1 MLTIQ
6 LIREN
11 PEFVVKRLA
20 IKNFDA
26 KDAIQ
31 KIIALD
37 EKRISI
43 QQELNAKQAEINAL
57 SKEIGTLF
65 QQKKMD
71 EANAAKAKTVE

>member
-1 MLTIQ
+1 MLTVQ

-26 KDAIQ
+26 KEAVE

-37 EKRISI
+37 EKRIAI
-43 QQELNAKQAEINAL
+43 QKDLNAKQSEINSL
-57 SKEIGTLF
+57 SKEIGALF
-65 QQKKMD
+65 AQ
-71 EANAAKAKTVE
+71 

>member
-31 KIIALD
+31 KIISLD
-37 EKRISI
+37 RKS
-43 QQELNAKQAEINAL
+43 
-57 SKEIGTLF
+57 
-65 QQKKMD
+65 
-71 EANAAKAKTVE
+71 VV